1 MWILNNCFKFFQNMF
16 QKKKNGQ
23 TFLQELLHHP
33 LIISSEGL
41 WAKRNVPRESARRAL
56 QSGIYPIQN

>member
-1 MWILNNCFKFFQNMF
+1 MF